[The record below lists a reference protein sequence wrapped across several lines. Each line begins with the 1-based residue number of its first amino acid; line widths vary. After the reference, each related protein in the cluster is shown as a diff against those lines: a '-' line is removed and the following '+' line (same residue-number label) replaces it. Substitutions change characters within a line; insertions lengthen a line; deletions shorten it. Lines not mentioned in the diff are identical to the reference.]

1 MFKSISF
8 AVFAVAIGS
17 AHAANFDKEEST
29 MATLSKS
36 IFMNEKTVF
45 DSSSSFTSELTA
57 VPADL
62 VYRGTEQ
69 SKDAAN
75 FEAFNKSSIA
85 KELSAQ

>member
-36 IFMNEKTVF
+36 MLMNDKIAFE
-45 DSSSSFTSELTA
+45 SSFTSELTA

-62 VYRGTEQ
+62 VYGGTEK
-69 SKDAAN
+69 SKDSEN

-85 KELSAQ
+85 KELYTQ